1 MYDNDSKGFSYIGA
15 FFMLIAFTVAALVL
29 ASLLSVPIWQT
40 LTGKPFADIKDGML
54 DPANSGVMKLIQA
67 VTALVGFLLPTIIT
81 AALIHR
87 KPFSLL
93 GFTGKITREQAGLAV
108 IIIVAA
114 LFFSSSLSQ
123 LTRLIPIPSDWQ
135 VEFEK
140 LETDYTR
147 QVTAIVSLNSFTD
160 YLVALV
166 VMAFLPALCEE
177 AVFRGGLQNFLTRGN
192 NSPWTSIILVSILF
206 SLAHVS
212 FYGFLSRF
220 MLGVVLGALYHYSG
234 RLWLSILA
242 HFVNNAIALT
252 ALYVY
257 TRQGQTMDQ
266 AMADGPASLWGLL
279 AVPVLVWLIISY
291 RRVSMKGLARPY

>member
-1 MYDNDSKGFSYIGA
+1 MYDNDSKGFSYTGA
-15 FFMLIAFTVAALVL
+15 FFMLIAFTVAGLVL

-40 LTGKPFADIKDGML
+40 LTGKPFADIKSGML

-67 VTALVGFLLPTIIT
+67 VTAIVGFLLPTIIT

-87 KPFSLL
+87 KPLSLL

-108 IIIVAA
+108 IIIIAA

-135 VEFEK
+135 AEFEK

-177 AVFRGGLQNFLTRGN
+177 AVFCGGL
-192 NSPWTSIILVSILF
+192 
-206 SLAHVS
+206 
-212 FYGFLSRF
+212 
-220 MLGVVLGALYHYSG
+220 
-234 RLWLSILA
+234 
-242 HFVNNAIALT
+242 
-252 ALYVY
+252 
-257 TRQGQTMDQ
+257 
-266 AMADGPASLWGLL
+266 
-279 AVPVLVWLIISY
+279 
-291 RRVSMKGLARPY
+291 